1 MKKLSLLFLSSVINL
16 ILNSLPT
23 IQSITSGK
31 KRNHLFIFSTM
42 HLTLGDAVVSLR
54 CPDKVVVYYKPFVCA
69 PIVESSWWAVTSQSD
84 DPRPERSRQGRPTS
98 LRCCL
103 SAPPQS

>member
-1 MKKLSLLFLSSVINL
+1 MQFYYKISKKLSLLFLNSVINL

-42 HLTLGDAVVSLR
+42 HLTLGDAVVSLSCPALGR
-54 CPDKVVVYYKPFVCA
+54 CV
-69 PIVESSWWAVTSQSD
+69 
-84 DPRPERSRQGRPTS
+84 
-98 LRCCL
+98 L
-103 SAPPQS
+103 